1 MNFNNY
7 TIKSQEA
14 IQQAQQ
20 LAQGLGQQQI
30 ELAHILKGIFRVDE
44 HVTPFLLKKL
54 NVNLAVL
61 TQVIDKQIESYP
73 KVSGTELMLS
83 RTAGTALTEASN
95 LAQKMQDEY
104 VSVEHLLLAIFKSK
118 DPIAQ
123 ALKDQGV
130 TEKNLKA
137 AIEELRGTLAPY
149 FYAQVFSELEVLLG
163 RER

>member
-54 NVNLAVL
+54 NVNLDILNQVL
-61 TQVIDKQIESYP
+61 DKQLESYA
-73 KVSGTELMLS
+73 KVSGGEVMLS
-83 RTAGTALTEASN
+83 RAAGTALTDASN

-130 TEKNLKA
+130 TEKPS
-137 AIEELRGTLAPY
+137 GTGIDDMQ
-149 FYAQVFSELEVLLG
+149 AQQ
-163 RER
+163 